1 MPNAHRNQTA
11 PTWATK
17 RPPESSR
24 RPAPTPRLAF
34 IWASATLSTTWTTW
48 TTWTQLVSRA
58 QSRADPRNDVTVLGA
73 DGVILVDPEY
83 LQDRKVFV
91 SLACVF
97 RYGREDVD
105 VLGLSFRK
113 DLHVSTL
120 QAFPPVLEPKPLS
133 SLQEKLLRKL
143 GANAHPFRFG
153 IPENLPCSVTLQ
165 PGPEDTGKACGV
177 DYELKAYCARAA
189 GEKLHPRNSVQL
201 VIRKVQYAPEKKGPQ
216 PVAECSRGFLLSE
229 RPLQLEASLDK
240 ELYYHGEAIN
250 VNVHV
255 SNNSSKTVRKVKIAV
270 RQYADICLFSKAQY
284 KCPVAQL
291 EADEQVCASST
302 FCQVYTLTPSMG
314 ANRLK
319 RGLALD
325 GKLKHQDTN
334 LASSTIICAFQNE
347 RELQQ
352 GGVGHRGVLQGQSQT
367 GGFSRERHLVGAS
380 LRPDAS
386 QTQRPAT
393 SGFAGRRGRGGGRVC
408 RPRGF

>member
-1 MPNAHRNQTA
+1 MGDQATTRVFKKTSPNGKISVYLG
-11 PTWATK
+11 K
-17 RPPESSR
+17 RDFVDHLDHVDS
-24 RPAPTPRLAF
+24 
-34 IWASATLSTTWTTW
+34 
-48 TTWTQLVSRA
+48 V
-58 QSRADPRNDVTVLGA
+58 
-73 DGVILVDPEY
+73 DGVVLADPEY
-83 LQDRKVFV
+83 VQDRKVFV

-120 QAFPPVLEPKPLS
+120 QAFPPILEPKPLS

-165 PGPEDTGKACGV
+165 PGPEETGKACGV
-177 DYELKAYCARAA
+177 DYELMAYCAKVA

-216 PVAECSRGFLLSE
+216 PVAECSRGFLMSE

-240 ELYYHGEAIN
+240 ELYYHGEPIN

-255 SNNSSKTVRKVKIAV
+255 SNNSSKTIRKVKIAV

-284 KCPVAQL
+284 KCPVAEL

-334 LASSTIICAFQNE
+334 LASSTIMKDNCNKEALGIVVSY
-347 RELQQ
+347 RVKVKLVVSRGSDISLELPF
-352 GGVGHRGVLQGQSQT
+352 VLMHPKPSDPQPA
-367 GGFSRERHLVGAS
+367 AS
-380 LRPDAS
+380 PDAVAAES
-386 QTQRPAT
+386 SDLLAFDSEVPCQSDELVFHDFTRLDLTGDEGDVDPL
-393 SGFAGRRGRGGGRVC
+393 F
-408 RPRGF
+408 